1 MFFYIF
7 AYIFSKYGWQK
18 EHSIYL
24 EPPRWFL
31 DHVTWKDNRYDTE
44 MVSDFDGCC
53 DCAANLVYIFLHVGW
68 SEPDGVDQIQGWS
81 DQLLGQCFMESD
93 HVFYDCC
100 TALWRSDVSAW
111 SFIQADNRCSM
122 GRSFA
127 CSLLLLSPSLQDMVC
142 SVRTGWYC
150 HFTTDEQW
158 KAWRKKY
165 IIPAMWISV
174 ISFGLVHLRAF
185 SVMDWQ
191 VLPFAFATILIPTAG
206 GCAVTYARVN
216 LGFWWGVL
224 FHSIINIPSVLV
236 IASAM

>member
-1 MFFYIF
+1 MADKKNIQFILNRPDDFLTMSRGKIIVTTLKWLVILMVVAIALRILCISFYM
-7 AYIFSKYGWQK
+7 S
-18 EHSIYL
+18 
-24 EPPRWFL
+24 
-31 DHVTWKDNRYDTE
+31 
-44 MVSDFDGCC
+44 
-53 DCAANLVYIFLHVGW
+53 
-68 SEPDGVDQIQGWS
+68 DGVNPMELTKFRGDPTNYLDNASWRVIMYFMIVAPLFEEVMFRLGLSFKRTTVALWVGLLPVVCS
-81 DQLLGQCFMESD
+81 FYLHHCRTWYVLLGLAGIGAILFW
-93 HVFYDCC
+93 
-100 TALWRSDVSAW
+100 L
-111 SFIQADNRCSM
+111 I
-122 GRSFA
+122 
-127 CSLLLLSPSLQDMVC
+127 
-142 SVRTGWYC
+142 C